1 MYFICL
7 HIHSRQRIEFSS
19 SSFSFLAPL
28 FLILLHLALFQR
40 HQILDNPMCQLE
52 NTSAL
57 TKDGPVDNVGVGETD
72 FDRMLL
78 VLDGCDGQWNVLVG
92 EVNVAC

>member
-1 MYFICL
+1 
-7 HIHSRQRIEFSS
+7 
-19 SSFSFLAPL
+19 
-28 FLILLHLALFQR
+28 
-40 HQILDNPMCQLE
+40 MCQLE

-57 TKDGPVDNVGVGETD
+57 TKDGPVDNVGVGEPD